1 MLMSLKK
8 LANLKNKKFK
18 YSFLF
23 SSLTPGRITVIT
35 GGCRPLEASS
45 TLARGMYQYRTFYK
59 G

>member
-45 TLARGMYQYRTFYK
+45 TLARGIFD
-59 G
+59 